1 MGENISTKGKPIRC
15 KAAVSRA
22 PIAPLVMEE
31 IMVAPPMPRE
41 VRIKVICSSLCHT
54 DIGLWVLKDLPGI
67 YPRVLGHEAIGVV
80 ESVGEGVHE
89 VAVGDTVIPTFVSDC
104 GECDGCRSK
113 KSNICTKLP
122 FKITPYMPRYDQGT
136 RFTSLNGETIY
147 HTMCVS
153 SFSEYTVVDVA
164 HVTKVDP
171 SISPSRACLLSC
183 GISTG
188 VGAAWKIANV
198 EEGSTV
204 VIFGLG
210 SIGIA
215 VAEGARLRGASRIIG
230 VDLNSKKFEMGKM
243 FGVTDFVD
251 GGKCGDKSVS
261 QVINEMTGGGADYC
275 FECIG
280 LPSMVHEAYSC
291 CRNGWGKTV
300 IIGVAKP
307 GSELGLNYHDILDCG
322 GKSIMGCIFGGV
334 KAKTDIPILL
344 QRYLNKELRLD
355 QFVTHEIQF
364 DDINKAFD
372 LLLTGESLRCVIWMD
387 K

>member
-1 MGENISTKGKPIRC
+1 MSTKGKPIRC

-22 PIAPLVMEE
+22 PNEPLVMEE

-113 KSNICTKLP
+113 KGNICSKLP
-122 FKITPYMPRYDQGT
+122 FKVTPYMPRYDQGT

-153 SFSEYTVVDVA
+153 SFSEYTVIDVA

-204 VIFGLG
+204 VIFGMG
-210 SIGIA
+210 SIGLA
-215 VAEGARLRGASRIIG
+215 VAEGARLRGAARIIG
-230 VDLNSKKFEMGKM
+230 VDLNSKKFEMGKI
-243 FGVTDFVD
+243 FGVTDFVN
-251 GGKCGDKSVS
+251 GGECGDKSVS

-307 GSELGLNYHDILDCG
+307 GSELGLNYHDILNCG

-344 QRYLNKELRLD
+344 QHYLNK
-355 QFVTHEIQF
+355 V
-364 DDINKAFD
+364 IN
-372 LLLTGESLRCVIWMD
+372 LTVW